1 MRLAELHL
9 PVTRLTGVGPAVAEL
24 LGNLGVLTI
33 ADLLLHVPRRYDDRT
48 ERRPFG
54 AAYQGERV
62 NTEAEVLAHDYVGF
76 GAKRTLRVYLRDESG
91 VAALLCFGR
100 NFLAGKL
107 PPGMRIRVA
116 GDFQYRRGELQ
127 ASAFD
132 FAPAEQPGENFDLI
146 LPIYPSTEGLG
157 QRQLRKLVAR
167 GLREYGAHIRGVVPE
182 SLRTARKLMA
192 PRDAVRALH
201 FPKTLDEAELGRRTL
216 AFEELFELQ
225 VAVAHRAVA
234 RAAARVAKIR
244 VPRRLQRELT
254 ASLPFSL
261 TEDQNS
267 ALSDLRRDAETE
279 SPAAR
284 LLQGDV
290 GSGKTLV
297 AFLAAA
303 PYLEAGHQ
311 VVFLAPT
318 ELLAAQHF
326 RNAEALFGN
335 TEVVV
340 RFLAG
345 SGDREERRRT
355 EEEIRGGAAGLI
367 IGTHATFTDR
377 VRFRSLR
384 FVIVDEQH
392 RFGVLQR
399 RALIQKGNRPDV
411 LYMTATPIPRTLALT
426 AFGDMDTSTIR
437 QMPAGRKLIKTHLA
451 RTDHASRVYE
461 HVRGELAAGR
471 QAYFV
476 YPIIE
481 RTAKSDL
488 QDAESMAHRL
498 QEEVFSEFNVAL
510 IHSRIDE
517 TDKEARMAAFLSG
530 SLQVLVATS
539 VVEVGVDVPN
549 ATCMVVTHAERFGLA
564 SLHQLRGRVGRGS
577 EQSYCFLIYEEPL
590 TDEAKSRLKV
600 MKENADGFAVAEE
613 DLRIRGPG
621 DLSGTRQAGYL
632 RFRVADLG
640 RDMELMLSARRA
652 AFEILENDPGL
663 IEAEHTPL
671 REAIDIEGE
680 DQEVDRP
687 ASAGNGEEDGE

>member
-1 MRLAELHL
+1 
-9 PVTRLTGVGPAVAEL
+9 
-24 LGNLGVLTI
+24 
-33 ADLLLHVPRRYDDRT
+33 
-48 ERRPFG
+48 
-54 AAYQGERV
+54 
-62 NTEAEVLAHDYVGF
+62 
-76 GAKRTLRVYLRDESG
+76 
-91 VAALLCFGR
+91 
-100 NFLAGKL
+100 
-107 PPGMRIRVA
+107 
-116 GDFQYRRGELQ
+116 
-127 ASAFD
+127 
-132 FAPAEQPGENFDLI
+132 
-146 LPIYPSTEGLG
+146 
-157 QRQLRKLVAR
+157 
-167 GLREYGAHIRGVVPE
+167 
-182 SLRTARKLMA
+182 
-192 PRDAVRALH
+192 
-201 FPKTLDEAELGRRTL
+201 
-216 AFEELFELQ
+216 
-225 VAVAHRAVA
+225 
-234 RAAARVAKIR
+234 
-244 VPRRLQRELT
+244 
-254 ASLPFSL
+254 
-261 TEDQNS
+261 
-267 ALSDLRRDAETE
+267 LSDLRRDAETE

-510 IHSRIDE
+510 SHSRIDE